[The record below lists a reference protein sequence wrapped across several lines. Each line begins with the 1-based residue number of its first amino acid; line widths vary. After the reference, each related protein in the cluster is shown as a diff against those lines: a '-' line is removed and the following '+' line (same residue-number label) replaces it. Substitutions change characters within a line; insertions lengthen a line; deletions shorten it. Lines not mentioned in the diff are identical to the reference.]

1 MPPRGGNW
9 SRGGSGRLS
18 GDMTC
23 SYCGA
28 DLELH
33 SPACQSCG
41 APTPAG
47 QRQREEEQQRAAR
60 AAEQQAEAVRLAR
73 ASGISKLDDLSLK
86 AFGAS
91 MLGVLCCF
99 APIFQIV
106 SVVLYFRA
114 RALSRDLA
122 LALPLKAKVAF
133 VIDIITFVGGIV
145 FVVWA
150 VISDNRAQDRA
161 ASRIGA
167 LEAQTSAAAQLPSL
181 DFPTACA
188 LSELYA
194 LRNGHS
200 GEKGY
205 NLGDFQ
211 CVGKVAV
218 VDERASLGAFSFK
231 NDTGDRFQV
240 TSCFIRGT
248 KWYVKELTTAAAC
261 PDMLVPARPH

>member
-1 MPPRGGNW
+1 
-9 SRGGSGRLS
+9 
-18 GDMTC
+18 MTC

-28 DLELH
+28 DLDLH
-33 SPACQSCG
+33 SPTCQSCG
-41 APTPAG
+41 AAIPAE

-60 AAEQQAEAVRLAR
+60 AAQQQAEAVRLAR
-73 ASGISKLDDLSLK
+73 ASGASKLDDLSLK

-91 MLGVLCCF
+91 MLGILCCF

-106 SVVLYFRA
+106 SLILYFRA
-114 RALSRDLA
+114 KALSRELA
-122 LALPLKAKVAF
+122 LELPLKAKIAF
-133 VIDIITFVGGIV
+133 VIDIVSFVGGIV

-167 LEAQTSAAAQLPSL
+167 LEAQTNAASQLPSL
-181 DFPTACA
+181 DFPTACT

-194 LRNGHS
+194 LRNGHNS
-200 GEKGY
+200 EKGY

-211 CVGKVAV
+211 CVGKVV
-218 VDERASLGAFSFK
+218 VTGERASLGDFSFK
-231 NDTGDRFQV
+231 NDSGDHFQV
-240 TSCFIRGT
+240 TACFTRGS

-261 PDMLVPARPH
+261 PGMAAPAR